1 MRTFLRKQLSVPV
14 PAFTRALLRTAR
26 TNPHSLES
34 SLPDYINP
42 NENPDWFTTPSAE
55 LDPDFSTAFEIS
67 IAASF
72 NPLRSKLA
80 FYALHSK
87 QLALVK
93 IAHQRTLSHYH
104 GTSTFPHC
112 ADQTLLANFNL
123 FRSGLVNHGHSHC
136 QHYLH
141 STCHSST
148 AETALKVHSGGI
160 INTSVELPSLVQ
172 ARLALL
178 SLSVV
183 FPCHQPNRHPKYL
196 TTLGN
201 IRYRLQQTGTVPL
214 VDLTSPGFTKP
225 GTFVETSIQ
234 LIERP
239 LSFH

>member
-1 MRTFLRKQLSVPV
+1 MQTFLRKPLSVPV
-14 PAFTRALLRTAR
+14 PTFTRALLRTAQ
-26 TNPHSLES
+26 NIPHSPES
-34 SLPDYINP
+34 SLPDYV
-42 NENPDWFTTPSAE
+42 NPDEHPDWCTTPSTE
-55 LDPDFSTAFEIS
+55 PNLDFSTAFEIS

-93 IAHQRTLSHYH
+93 IAHQRTLSHTHEIHTTHY
-104 GTSTFPHC
+104 
-112 ADQTLLANFNL
+112 ADQTLLTNFYL
-123 FRSGLVNHGHSHC
+123 FQSGLINHGHSHC

-148 AETALKVHSGGI
+148 TETALKVHSGGI
-160 INTSVELPSLVQ
+160 INTSVELSPLVQ
-172 ARLALL
+172 TRLAFL

-183 FPCHQPNRHPKYL
+183 FPCHRPNLHPKYL

-201 IRYRLQQTGTVPL
+201 IRHQLQQTGTVPL

-225 GTFVETSIQ
+225 GTFVENSIQ
-234 LIERP
+234 LLERP